1 MRDLTKGNPIK
12 LILMFTMPLFIGNL
26 FQQLYNF
33 SDVLVVGQT
42 LGVNALAAVGSTG
55 SLNFLIIGFA
65 SGLTAGLSIVTAQR
79 FGARDYR
86 GVRRSFAASIM
97 ISLIVAI
104 VLTVG
109 SLVFLD
115 PIMHLMSTPAEI
127 YTDARK
133 FISIIFMGI
142 FASVAFNLLSN
153 EIRALGDSKTPLW
166 FLIIGTLVNLIL
178 ELLFIL
184 VFHWGVAGA
193 GWATLISQVIS
204 SGLCVIY
211 IYRHI
216 PMLQVHAV
224 DFVAVLKEFGVQAKF
239 GFPMAF
245 QSSIIAIGAIF
256 MQSALNGLGT
266 TAVAATTS
274 ASKIDQLASLP
285 MMSFGITMATFA
297 AQNIGAGEYERI
309 IKGVRQALFASVA
322 FSVLVGVLIIVFGQ
336 QLVMLF
342 VGSQDVEVL
351 RLSQVYFNVVGS
363 SYSILAI
370 LFIIRYTL
378 QGLGQSV
385 IPTIAGIAEL
395 FMRSFSAIVLAGSF
409 GYAGACFSDPLA
421 WLGSTVVLIG
431 SYLAAIRRLH
441 KLQRM
446 RETVETTVDPVV
458 KEQVQK
464 QMRKTLKLGDQPQ
477 LAGAG
482 EV

>member
-12 LILMFTMPLFIGNL
+12 LILIFTLPLFIGNL

-33 SDVLVVGQT
+33 SDVLIVGQT

-79 FGARDYR
+79 FGAQDFR
-86 GVRRSFAASIM
+86 GVRRSFAASIIISLLVTVALTA
-97 ISLIVAI
+97 ISLI
-104 VLTVG
+104 
-109 SLVFLD
+109 FLD
-115 PIMHLMSTPAEI
+115 PIMHLMSTPADI
-127 YTDARK
+127 YANART
-133 FISIIFMGI
+133 FISIIFLGI

-166 FLIIGTLVNLIL
+166 FLIIGTLVNLVL

-193 GWATLISQVIS
+193 GWATIISQVVS
-204 SGLCVIY
+204 SVLCVIY

-216 PMLQVHAV
+216 PMLQVRLV
-224 DFVAVLKEFGVQAKF
+224 DFKHVTKEFTAHFKM

-266 TAVAATTS
+266 TAVAATTA
-274 ASKIDQLASLP
+274 ASKIDQLATMP
-285 MMSFGITMATFA
+285 MMSIGITMATFA

-309 IKGVRQALFASVA
+309 IKGVRQALIVSVT
-322 FSVLVGVLIIVFGQ
+322 FSIIVGALIIIFGQ
-336 QLVMLF
+336 QMVTMF

-351 RLSQVYFNVVGS
+351 KLSQVYFNIVGS
-363 SYSILAI
+363 SYSLLAI

-385 IPTIAGIAEL
+385 VPTIAGVSEL
-395 FMRSFSAIVLAGSF
+395 VMRSFSAIVLAGMF
-409 GYAGACFSDPLA
+409 GYAGASFSEPLA
-421 WLGSTVVLIG
+421 WLGSTLVLIG
-431 SYLAAIRRLH
+431 SYLAANKRLH

-446 RETVETTVDPVV
+446 REMVETTADPVV
-458 KEQVQK
+458 KEQVQT
-464 QMRKTLKLGDQPQ
+464 QMRRTLNLGRKQK
-477 LAGAG
+477 LAGVG

>member
-446 RETVETTVDPVV
+446 RETVETTADPVV